1 MPPLKSDVWTWDTL
15 IHIAIIIAVA
25 IIARWLLRKGVDWTI
40 HLMVSR
46 SEKREATMPGRTR
59 RILAEAT
66 GASIDRQNQ
75 RTATVGG
82 LLSNVGVTIII
93 IVALLSGF
101 STIGFKITPIL
112 TSAGIVGVALAF
124 GAQTLVKDVLA
135 GLFIIFEDQYGV
147 GDVVVHRMSP
157 AAAVADGP
165 VRGAIA
171 PPSVDLFRHRDPLAR
186 DVEPF
191 AMRLRREQ
199 LLGLDRGVRDHLQ
212 QLPVRPH
219 VVLVRRDVEVADQDV
234 AVVAA
239 RMQRFAALHLVEEL
253 QLVLELRIERG
264 IWNVAAGRHV
274 EIMQHQRLRKLRFFP
289 ERYRDVPRVDLVAER
304 PDVGRL
310 ERQARDDGDA
320 VIALLPVQR
329 DMLIAEPLEA
339 LQRKRIVD
347 AFGLLQAQHIRPRA
361 LQEFGDDVDAQ
372 AHRIDVPGGDGE
384 PHESCVLARFSVR
397 VGALSTMS

>member
-15 IHIAIIIAVA
+15 IHIAITIAVA

-82 LLSNVGVTIII
+82 LQSNDVVTIII

-147 GDVVVHRMSP
+147 GDAVKINEVEGLVEDVGLRVTRIRDWNGAAWYLRNGEITKVGNVTQGWTTSFTDINVHALEDPNQVIRVIRKVLDNLEVEFEGTLLDKPLVLGVGDITGDTMTFQ
-157 AAAVADGP
+157 VMTKC
-165 VRGAIA
+165 IA
-171 PPSVDLFRHRDPLAR
+171 NQHNNVLRA
-186 DVEPF
+186 
-191 AMRLRREQ
+191 LRRECK
-199 LLGLDRGVRDHLQ
+199 DAFD
-212 QLPVRPH
+212 
-219 VVLVRRDVEVADQDV
+219 
-234 AVVAA
+234 AA
-239 RMQRFAALHLVEEL
+239 RIR
-253 QLVLELRIERG
+253 R
-264 IWNVAAGRHV
+264 
-274 EIMQHQRLRKLRFFP
+274 
-289 ERYRDVPRVDLVAER
+289 
-304 PDVGRL
+304 
-310 ERQARDDGDA
+310 
-320 VIALLPVQR
+320 
-329 DMLIAEPLEA
+329 
-339 LQRKRIVD
+339 
-347 AFGLLQAQHIRPRA
+347 AF
-361 LQEFGDDVDAQ
+361 
-372 AHRIDVPGGDGE
+372 
-384 PHESCVLARFSVR
+384 
-397 VGALSTMS
+397 

>member
-124 GAQTLVKDVLA
+124 GAQTLVKDFLA

-147 GDVVVHRMSP
+147 GD
-157 AAAVADGP
+157 AVK
-165 VRGAIA
+165 INE
-171 PPSVDLFRHRDPLAR
+171 
-186 DVEPF
+186 VE
-191 AMRLRREQ
+191 
-199 LLGLDRGVRDHLQ
+199 G
-212 QLPVRPH
+212 
-219 VVLVRRDVEVADQDV
+219 
-234 AVVAA
+234 
-239 RMQRFAALHLVEEL
+239 LVE
-253 QLVLELRIERG
+253 
-264 IWNVAAGRHV
+264 
-274 EIMQHQRLRKLRFFP
+274 
-289 ERYRDVPRVDLVAER
+289 
-304 PDVGRL
+304 DVGLRVT
-310 ERQARDDGDA
+310 RIRDWN
-320 VIALLPVQR
+320 
-329 DMLIAEPLEA
+329 
-339 LQRKRIVD
+339 
-347 AFGLLQAQHIRPRA
+347 
-361 LQEFGDDVDAQ
+361 
-372 AHRIDVPGGDGE
+372 
-384 PHESCVLARFSVR
+384 
-397 VGALSTMS
+397 GAA

>member
-147 GDVVVHRMSP
+147 GD
-157 AAAVADGP
+157 AVK
-165 VRGAIA
+165 INE
-171 PPSVDLFRHRDPLAR
+171 
-186 DVEPF
+186 VE
-191 AMRLRREQ
+191 
-199 LLGLDRGVRDHLQ
+199 G
-212 QLPVRPH
+212 
-219 VVLVRRDVEVADQDV
+219 
-234 AVVAA
+234 
-239 RMQRFAALHLVEEL
+239 LVE
-253 QLVLELRIERG
+253 
-264 IWNVAAGRHV
+264 
-274 EIMQHQRLRKLRFFP
+274 
-289 ERYRDVPRVDLVAER
+289 
-304 PDVGRL
+304 DVGLRVTRIRDWNGAAWYLRNGEITKVGNVTQGWTTSFTDINVHAL
-310 ERQARDDGDA
+310 EDPNQ
-320 VIALLPVQR
+320 VIRVIRKVLDNLEVEFEGTLL
-329 DMLIAEPLEA
+329 D
-339 LQRKRIVD
+339 
-347 AFGLLQAQHIRPRA
+347 
-361 LQEFGDDVDAQ
+361 
-372 AHRIDVPGGDGE
+372 
-384 PHESCVLARFSVR
+384 
-397 VGALSTMS
+397 

>member
-1 MPPLKSDVWTWDTL
+1 

-135 GLFIIFEDQYGV
+135 GLF
-147 GDVVVHRMSP
+147 
-157 AAAVADGP
+157 
-165 VRGAIA
+165 
-171 PPSVDLFRHRDPLAR
+171 
-186 DVEPF
+186 
-191 AMRLRREQ
+191 
-199 LLGLDRGVRDHLQ
+199 
-212 QLPVRPH
+212 
-219 VVLVRRDVEVADQDV
+219 
-234 AVVAA
+234 
-239 RMQRFAALHLVEEL
+239 
-253 QLVLELRIERG
+253 
-264 IWNVAAGRHV
+264 
-274 EIMQHQRLRKLRFFP
+274 
-289 ERYRDVPRVDLVAER
+289 
-304 PDVGRL
+304 
-310 ERQARDDGDA
+310 
-320 VIALLPVQR
+320 
-329 DMLIAEPLEA
+329 
-339 LQRKRIVD
+339 
-347 AFGLLQAQHIRPRA
+347 
-361 LQEFGDDVDAQ
+361 
-372 AHRIDVPGGDGE
+372 
-384 PHESCVLARFSVR
+384 
-397 VGALSTMS
+397 

>member
-46 SEKREATMPGRTR
+46 SEKREARMPGRTR

-147 GDVVVHRMSP
+147 GDAVKINEVEGLVEDVGLRVTRIRDWNGAAWYLRNGEITKVGNVTQGWTTSFTDINVH
-157 AAAVADGP
+157 A
-165 VRGAIA
+165 
-171 PPSVDLFRHRDPLAR
+171 LEDPNQVIRVIRKVL
-186 DVEPF
+186 DNLEVEFEGTLLDKPLVLGVGDITGDTMTF
-191 AMRLRREQ
+191 QVMTKCVPNQHNNVLRALRRECK
-199 LLGLDRGVRDHLQ
+199 DAFD
-212 QLPVRPH
+212 
-219 VVLVRRDVEVADQDV
+219 
-234 AVVAA
+234 AA
-239 RMQRFAALHLVEEL
+239 RIR
-253 QLVLELRIERG
+253 
-264 IWNVAAGRHV
+264 
-274 EIMQHQRLRKLRFFP
+274 
-289 ERYRDVPRVDLVAER
+289 RV
-304 PDVGRL
+304 
-310 ERQARDDGDA
+310 
-320 VIALLPVQR
+320 
-329 DMLIAEPLEA
+329 
-339 LQRKRIVD
+339 
-347 AFGLLQAQHIRPRA
+347 F
-361 LQEFGDDVDAQ
+361 
-372 AHRIDVPGGDGE
+372 
-384 PHESCVLARFSVR
+384 
-397 VGALSTMS
+397 

>member
-147 GDVVVHRMSP
+147 GDAVKINEVEGLVEDVGLRVTRIRDWNGAAWYLRNGEITKVGNVTQGWTTSFTDINVHALEDPNQVIRVIRKVLDNLEVEFEGTLLDKPLVLGVGDITGDTMTFQ
-157 AAAVADGP
+157 VMTKC
-165 VRGAIA
+165 IA
-171 PPSVDLFRHRDPLAR
+171 NQHNNALRA
-186 DVEPF
+186 
-191 AMRLRREQ
+191 LRRECK
-199 LLGLDRGVRDHLQ
+199 DAFD
-212 QLPVRPH
+212 
-219 VVLVRRDVEVADQDV
+219 
-234 AVVAA
+234 AA
-239 RMQRFAALHLVEEL
+239 RIR
-253 QLVLELRIERG
+253 
-264 IWNVAAGRHV
+264 
-274 EIMQHQRLRKLRFFP
+274 
-289 ERYRDVPRVDLVAER
+289 RV
-304 PDVGRL
+304 
-310 ERQARDDGDA
+310 
-320 VIALLPVQR
+320 
-329 DMLIAEPLEA
+329 
-339 LQRKRIVD
+339 
-347 AFGLLQAQHIRPRA
+347 F
-361 LQEFGDDVDAQ
+361 
-372 AHRIDVPGGDGE
+372 
-384 PHESCVLARFSVR
+384 
-397 VGALSTMS
+397 